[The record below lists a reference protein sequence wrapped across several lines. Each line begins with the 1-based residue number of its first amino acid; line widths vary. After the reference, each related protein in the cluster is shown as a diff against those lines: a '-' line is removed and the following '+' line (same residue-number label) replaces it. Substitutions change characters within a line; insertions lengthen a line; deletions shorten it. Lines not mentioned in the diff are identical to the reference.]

1 MKDLKMAAIGFVVSC
16 FMSATI
22 SAFAADTAKQ
32 ETASAS
38 VTAEPVTGKIVAAG
52 VASASG
58 KAAVGAATGIAAT
71 SGKVATS
78 DATAPVT
85 AEAPQK
91 ELTKAEKLERVNE
104 SLNNFAEIMNFI
116 PDLKKEVDSN
126 GKASYTFQGKKLENL
141 DDETLGKLFGR
152 VRNEASRIRTERV
165 NKQLNFIRKMEQF
178 NRQRRAIATT
188 SAKTSYNIPK
198 ATATISTP
206 KIPKIPKIPKTTSYK

>member
-1 MKDLKMAAIGFVVSC
+1 MKDLKVLALGFVVSC
-16 FMSATI
+16 FMSAPI
-22 SAFAADTAKQ
+22 SAFGADTAKQ
-32 ETASAS
+32 ETATAS

-52 VASASG
+52 VASGSG
-58 KAAVGAATGIAAT
+58 KTAAGATTGIA
-71 SGKVATS
+71 ATS

-91 ELTKAEKLERVNE
+91 ELTKAEKLDRVNE

-188 SAKTSYNIPK
+188 SAKTNYNIPK